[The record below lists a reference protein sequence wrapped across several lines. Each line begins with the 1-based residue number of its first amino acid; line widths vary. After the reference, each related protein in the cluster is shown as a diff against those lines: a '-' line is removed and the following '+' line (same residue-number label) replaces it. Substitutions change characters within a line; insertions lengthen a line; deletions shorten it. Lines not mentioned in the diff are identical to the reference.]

1 MWLTNIFSHLV
12 GYLFTLL
19 IIGIGLLVNNSWYK
33 KHDKKLSDVIIP
45 LADEDLFIIIM
56 IVAFAIIIFLFPVLN
71 ILVAL
76 SIDIGLFIKGVD

>member
-1 MWLTNIFSHLV
+1 MWYYIDL
-12 GYLFTLL
+12 LFTLL
-19 IIGIGLLVNNSWYK
+19 IMGIGLLVNNSWYK

-45 LADEDLFIIIM
+45 LANEDLFIIIAA
-56 IVAFAIIIFLFPVLN
+56 VAFATIILLFPPIN